1 MLKVLKSV
9 LKKLWFL
16 TTIIFLRLRLF
27 HQVLLIIAI
36 MLFFM
41 AFEGYIGL
49 KNIQSMQQV
58 SQQVF
63 DDSVRGA
70 DAVYAVRNDVNE
82 IRAEYLAKL
91 AKLPVNTLS
100 NVDLDTNLSQLASFK
115 ESYRTQVEGI
125 LQEAVEVKQIIKEPA
140 TAENYEILSR
150 HLALIDSSLTRLE
163 NMIRLTSLKSMSRG
177 NLYTAVSRKNTI
189 ILVLMSAIISF
200 GFSLIMTRSISR
212 PLKQMVASTNA
223 LSSGDLSRDVQAEG
237 SKEMRSMGNS
247 LNSAIRG
254 LRQLIRRVNSHAET
268 LFNASNEMLNASNES
283 GRSAAEVS
291 RAMEELAKGASEQ
304 SEQINRIVINMTEL
318 AELVNTVS
326 RDTATIVSD
335 SRLVADTAKTGQ
347 KVAGDVAEEI
357 NDLYFSTKEV
367 AKVIE
372 ELNLASGE
380 ISEITTLITGIAEQT
395 SLLALNAAIEAA
407 RAGEQGKGFAVVA
420 KETGKLAEQSKQ
432 SAQSIADLILEMRKR
447 TSQAVQVIQKGIE
460 RVEAGRNLTVEAAG
474 TFEEIFTALNRI
486 LGQINKVAVS
496 ARQMAE
502 KNDYVFGAIN
512 TIAAISEESMASTEE
527 VSATTEEQ
535 SALVQQV
542 AALSENLA
550 EIANELKQAVT
561 VFIIGK
567 SEDGFRE

>member
-1 MLKVLKSV
+1 MFKVLKSI
-9 LKKLWFL
+9 LKKLIFL
-16 TTIIFLRLRLF
+16 ASIIFSRLRLF
-27 HQVLLIIAI
+27 NQVLLIIVM

-41 AFEGYIGL
+41 TFEGYIGL

-63 DDSVRGA
+63 NDSVRGA
-70 DAVYAVRNDVNE
+70 DAVYAVRNDINE
-82 IRAEYLAKL
+82 IRSEYLAKL
-91 AKLPVNTLS
+91 AKLPVNSLS
-100 NVDLDTNLSQLASFK
+100 TVDLDTNLNQLLTFR
-115 ESYRTQVEGI
+115 ESYRSEVEGI
-125 LQEAVEVKQIIKEPA
+125 LQEAVEVKEILEEAA

-150 HLALIDSSLTRLE
+150 NLALIDSSLTRLE

-189 ILVLMSAIISF
+189 ILVIASAIISI

-254 LRQLIRRVNSHAET
+254 LRQLIRGINSHAET
-268 LFNASNEMLNASNES
+268 LFAASNEMLNASNES

-335 SRLVADTAKTGQ
+335 SKLVADTAKTGQ

-357 NDLYFSTKEV
+357 NDLYLSTKEV
-367 AKVIE
+367 AQVIE
-372 ELNLASGE
+372 ELNQASGE

-420 KETGKLAEQSKQ
+420 KETGKLAEQSKH
-432 SAQSIADLILEMRKR
+432 SAQSIAALILEMRQR

-486 LGQINKVAVS
+486 LGQINNVAVS

-527 VSATTEEQ
+527 VSATAEEQ

-542 AALSENLA
+542 AALSENLTK
-550 EIANELKQAVT
+550 IANELKQSVT
-561 VFIIGK
+561 VFIMGK

>member
-9 LKKLWFL
+9 PEKLNFL
-16 TTIIFLRLRLF
+16 ASTIFFRLSLF
-27 HQVLLIIAI
+27 HQVLLIIAM

-41 AFEGYIGL
+41 TFEGYIGL

-63 DDSVRGA
+63 NDSVQGA
-70 DAVYAVRNDVNE
+70 DAVYAVRNDINE
-82 IRAEYLAKL
+82 IRSEYLAQL
-91 AKLPVNTLS
+91 AKLPVNSLS
-100 NVDLDTNLSQLASFK
+100 TVDLDTNLNQLLKFR
-115 ESYRTQVEGI
+115 ESYRSEVEGI
-125 LQEAVEVKQIIKEPA
+125 LQDAVEVKKILEEPV
-140 TAENYEILSR
+140 TAANYEILGR
-150 HLALIDSSLTRLE
+150 HLALIDSALTRLE
-163 NMIRLTSLKSMSRG
+163 NMIRLASLKSMSHG
-177 NLYTAVSRKNTI
+177 NRYTAVSRRNTI
-189 ILVLMSAIISF
+189 ILVITSAIISI
-200 GFSLIMTRSISR
+200 GFALMMARSISR

-223 LSSGDLSRDVQAEG
+223 LSSGDLSQDVQAEG
-237 SKEMRSMGNS
+237 SKEMRSMGTS
-247 LNSAIRG
+247 LNRAISG
-254 LRQLIRRVNSHAET
+254 LRQLILKINSHAET
-268 LFNASNEMLNASNES
+268 LFAASNEMLNASNES
-283 GRSAAEVS
+283 GKSAAEVS
-291 RAMEELAKGASEQ
+291 RAMEELAKGATEQ
-304 SEQINRIVINMTEL
+304 AEQINQIVINMTEL

-326 RDTATIVSD
+326 KDTATIVSD
-335 SRLVADTAKTGQ
+335 SRLVADTAKAGQ

-357 NDLYFSTKEV
+357 NNLYLSTKEV
-367 AKVIE
+367 AQVIE
-372 ELNLASGE
+372 ELNQASGE

-420 KETGKLAEQSKQ
+420 KETGKLAEQSKH
-432 SAQSIADLILEMRKR
+432 SAQSIADLILEMRQR

-474 TFEEIFTALNRI
+474 TFAEIFTALNRI
-486 LGQINKVAVS
+486 LEQINKVAVS

-527 VSATTEEQ
+527 VSATAEEQ

-550 EIANELKQAVT
+550 KIADELKQSVN
-561 VFIIGK
+561 VFIIDK
-567 SEDGFRE
+567 LA